1 MITDKEI
8 VERVGEIGSTVWQ
21 LENKVAMLQ
30 RIVDLLLVNDPEC
43 KVTKHFVERA
53 KLNLEWQEASNK
65 AQKKILEMRY
75 EIDELLSQHPELRE
89 ANER

>member
-30 RIVDLLLVNDPEC
+30 RAVDLLLVNDPEC
-43 KVTKHFVERA
+43 KVKKYFVERA
-53 KLNLEWQEASNK
+53 KLNLERQEASDK
-65 AQKKILEMRY
+65 AQKKIREMRY

>member
-8 VERVGEIGSTVWQ
+8 VARVGEIGSTVWQ

-30 RIVDLLLVNDPEC
+30 RAVDLLLVNDPKC
-43 KVTKHFVERA
+43 KVTKYFVERA
-53 KLNLEWQEASNK
+53 KLNLERQEASDK
-65 AQKKILEMRY
+65 AQKKIREMRC

>member
-8 VERVGEIGSTVWQ
+8 VARVGEIGSTVWQ
-21 LENKVAMLQ
+21 LENEVAML
-30 RIVDLLLVNDPEC
+30 RRAVDLLLVNDPEC

-53 KLNLEWQEASNK
+53 KLNLERQEASNK
-65 AQKKILEMRY
+65 AQKKIREMRW

>member
-8 VERVGEIGSTVWQ
+8 VARVGEIGSTVWQ

-43 KVTKHFVERA
+43 KVTKHFVECA
-53 KLNLEWQEASNK
+53 KLNLEQREASNK
-65 AQKKILEMRY
+65 AQKKIREMRW